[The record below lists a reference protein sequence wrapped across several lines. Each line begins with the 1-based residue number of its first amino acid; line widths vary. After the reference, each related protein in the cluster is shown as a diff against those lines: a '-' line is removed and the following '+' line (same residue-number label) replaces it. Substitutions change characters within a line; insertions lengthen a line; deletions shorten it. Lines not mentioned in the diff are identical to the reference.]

1 MLAENTWLDLL
12 IFTIV
17 TLIRNMRVNSYSK
30 SIMKLPELRVL
41 VTLMLIDV
49 EEVHGNWE
57 TFVDAEHTFFILQD
71 QV

>member
-30 SIMKLPELRVL
+30 SIMKLPELVF

>member
-17 TLIRNMRVNSYSK
+17 TLIRNMSVNSYSK
-30 SIMKLPELRVL
+30 SIMKLPELVL

>member
-30 SIMKLPELRVL
+30 SIMKLPELVL

-57 TFVDAEHTFFILQD
+57 TFVDAEHTFFILRD

>member
-1 MLAENTWLDLL
+1 MLVENTWLDFF

-17 TLIRNMRVNSYSK
+17 TLLRNMRVNSHSK
-30 SIMKLPELRVL
+30 SIMKLPELVL

>member
-1 MLAENTWLDLL
+1 MLAENTWLDLF

-17 TLIRNMRVNSYSK
+17 TLIRNMRVKSYST
-30 SIMKLPELRVL
+30 SIMKLPELVL

>member
-30 SIMKLPELRVL
+30 SIMKLPELVF

-57 TFVDAEHTFFILQD
+57 TFADAEHTFFILQD